1 MKKSL
6 LSESS
11 FVRAIGIEPTC
22 LAAPDP
28 KSGASASF
36 ATPALKW
43 SFIFSMAALQ
53 IQGGD
58 ANVRAFDEKIKNT
71 CFCVN
76 SFKMETVA
84 AIPKYNLSE
93 DQEKKLILREYRA
106 LLRSMKPKLK
116 PGDKELV
123 RMAFE
128 MAADAHKTMRRK
140 SGEPY
145 ILHPLAV
152 ARICVE
158 EIGLG
163 VRSTICSLLHDTVE
177 DTDISLEDIER
188 QFGNEIARIVDG
200 LTKIS
205 TVIDV
210 NASQQAE
217 NFKKILLTLT
227 DDPRVILIK
236 LADRLHN
243 MRTLESMKR
252 EKQLKIASE
261 TVYVYAPLAHRMG
274 LYTIKTEMEDLAMKY
289 MEPDTYKEIARKLS
303 ETRRER
309 TRYINEFIRPIR
321 EKMEK
326 AEFNFEIYGR
336 PKSIHSIWNKMKKKG
351 VSFEEVY
358 DLFAIRVILNSP
370 PEREKEDCWKVYSM
384 ITDEY
389 TPSPERLRDWL
400 SNPKSNGYE
409 ALHTTVMGPQGK
421 WVEVQIRTKRM
432 NEIAEKGLAAHWKY
446 KEGTADESRFDKWFH
461 QIREALQSQDADTV
475 DFLQDFKT
483 SFLAE
488 EIYVYTPKGD
498 VKMLPVGSTAL
509 DFAFAIHSAVGA
521 RCIGAKVNHKLVPLS
536 HKLRSGD
543 QIEIITSNK
552 QKPSEDWLNI
562 VVTAKAKSKIKD
574 ALKEEK
580 RKIAEDGKYFVQRKL
595 EAIGAA
601 YQQHNID
608 ILTEF
613 YKQPSTLDFFY
624 QVATKSIDLKELK
637 DFHILGDKLEA
648 PKPQR
653 PHIEIKTDQQLHTDF
668 NKKDAELIIFGESSD
683 RILYNLANCCKPIP
697 GDDVFGFVTTGKG
710 LTIHRTNCPNA
721 SKLLANY
728 GHRVVKT
735 KWAKN
740 KEISFLTGLNI
751 IGLDD
756 VGVVHK
762 ITNLISG
769 EMKINIG
776 ALSIEAKEGIFRGS
790 FKVFVHDKEELD
802 ELVHRL
808 KSLSGI
814 HAVERF
820 DAELV

>member
-1 MKKSL
+1 
-6 LSESS
+6 
-11 FVRAIGIEPTC
+11 
-22 LAAPDP
+22 
-28 KSGASASF
+28 
-36 ATPALKW
+36 
-43 SFIFSMAALQ
+43 
-53 IQGGD
+53 
-58 ANVRAFDEKIKNT
+58 
-71 CFCVN
+71 
-76 SFKMETVA
+76 METVA
-84 AIPKYNLSE
+84 QIPKYNLSE
-93 DQEKKLILREYRA
+93 EQEKKLILREYRA
-106 LLRSMKPKLK
+106 LLRSLKSKLK
-116 PGDKELV
+116 PGDRKTIRL
-123 RMAFE
+123 AFE

-163 VRSTICSLLHDTVE
+163 IRSTICSLLHDTVE
-177 DTDISLEDIER
+177 DTDISLEEVER
-188 QFGNEIARIVDG
+188 DFGNEIARIVDG

-205 TVIDV
+205 NVIDV
-210 NASQQAE
+210 NASKQAE

-274 LYTIKTEMEDLAMKY
+274 LYNIKTEMEDLAMKFL
-289 MEPDTYKEIARKLS
+289 EPETYKEIAQKLA
-303 ETRRER
+303 ETKRER
-309 TRYINEFIRPIR
+309 TKYINEFIKPLD
-321 EKMEK
+321 EKLEK
-326 AEFNFEIYGR
+326 TGFDFEIYGR
-336 PKSIHSIWNKMKKKG
+336 PKSIHSIWTKMKKKG
-351 VSFEEVY
+351 VAFEEVY
-358 DLFAIRVILNSP
+358 DLFAIRVILKSP
-370 PEREKEDCWKVYSM
+370 AEREKEDCWKVYSL

-409 ALHTTVMGPQGK
+409 ALHTTVMGPEGR

-432 NEIAEKGLAAHWKY
+432 NEIAEKGLAAHWN
-446 KEGTADESRFDKWFH
+446 GPDESRFDKWFQ
-461 QIREALQSQDADTV
+461 QIREVISAEGTDGI

-509 DFAFAIHSAVGA
+509 DFAFSIHSAIGVK
-521 RCIGAKVNHKLVPLS
+521 CIGAKLNHKLVPIS
-536 HKLRSGD
+536 QKLRSGD
-543 QIEIITSNK
+543 QVEIITSNK
-552 QKPSEDWLNI
+552 QKPSEDWLTF

-580 RKIAEDGKYFVQRKL
+580 RKIAEDGKYTLQKKL
-595 EAIGAA
+595 EGTGAA
-601 YQQHNID
+601 FSQHNID
-608 ILTEF
+608 EVVSW
-613 YKQPSTLDFFY
+613 YKLSSPLDLFY
-624 QVATKSIDLKELK
+624 QVAIKNIDLKDLKEFKVHGDRLEPPKPVKQLPELK
-637 DFHILGDKLEA
+637 PEVVPTIS
-648 PKPQR
+648 
-653 PHIEIKTDQQLHTDF
+653 
-668 NKKDAELIIFGESSD
+668 KKETELIIFGESSD
-683 RILYNLANCCKPIP
+683 KIVYNLANCCKPIP

-721 SKLLANY
+721 AKLLANY

-740 KEISFLTGLNI
+740 KEISFLTGLRI

-756 VGVVHK
+756 VGVVNK

-769 EMKINIG
+769 EMKINI
-776 ALSIEAKEGIFRGS
+776 AAITIEAKEGLFEGNM
-790 FKVFVHDKEELD
+790 KVYVHDKEELD
-802 ELVHRL
+802 DLVSKLRAL
-808 KSLSGI
+808 TGI
-814 HAVERF
+814 HSVDRF
-820 DAELV
+820 DTETL

>member
-1 MKKSL
+1 M
-6 LSESS
+6 
-11 FVRAIGIEPTC
+11 EPT
-22 LAAPDP
+22 
-28 KSGASASF
+28 
-36 ATPALKW
+36 ATA
-43 SFIFSMAALQ
+43 
-53 IQGGD
+53 
-58 ANVRAFDEKIKNT
+58 
-71 CFCVN
+71 
-76 SFKMETVA
+76 
-84 AIPKYNLSE
+84 PKYNLNE
-93 DQEKKLILREYRA
+93 EQEKKLILREYRA
-106 LLRSMKPKLK
+106 LLRGLKPKLK

-128 MAADAHKTMRRK
+128 MSADAHKTMRRK

-152 ARICVE
+152 ARICIE

-163 VRSTICSLLHDTVE
+163 VRSTICALLHDTVE
-177 DTDISLEDIER
+177 DTDITLEDVER
-188 QFGNEIARIVDG
+188 EFGNEITRIVDG

-205 TVIDV
+205 NVIDV

-243 MRTLESMKR
+243 MRTLDSMKR
-252 EKQLKIASE
+252 EKQLKISSE

-274 LYTIKTEMEDLAMKY
+274 LYNIKTELEDLAMKY
-289 MEPDTYKEIARKLS
+289 MEPDAYREIARKLA
-303 ETRRER
+303 ETKRER
-309 TRYINEFIRPIR
+309 TRYINEFIKPIK
-321 EKMEK
+321 EKLEK
-326 AEFNFEIYGR
+326 GNFDFEIYGR

-351 VSFEEVY
+351 VDFEEVY

-370 PEREKEDCWKVYSM
+370 TEREKEDCWKVYSF

-389 TPSPERLRDWL
+389 TPAPERLRDWL

-446 KEGTADESRFDKWFH
+446 KEGAADESRFDKWFQ
-461 QIREALQSQDADTV
+461 QIREVLNNQDSDSV

-488 EIYVYTPKGD
+488 EIYVYTPRGD

-509 DFAFAIHSAVGA
+509 DFAFSIHSAVGSQ
-521 RCIGAKVNHKLVPLS
+521 CIGAKVNHKLVPIS

-543 QIEIITSNK
+543 QVEIITSSK
-552 QKPSEDWLNI
+552 QKPNDDWLNI

-580 RKIAEDGKYFVQRKL
+580 RKVADEGKYILQRKV
-595 EAIGAA
+595 EAFGAA
-601 YQQHNID
+601 FNQHNVD
-608 ILTEF
+608 VLTAY
-613 YKQPSTLDFFY
+613 YKLPSPLDLYY
-624 QVATKSIDLKELK
+624 QVSIKNIDLKELK
-637 DFHILGDKLEA
+637 DFQLLGDKLEM
-648 PKPQR
+648 PKPVK
-653 PHIEIKTDQQLHTDF
+653 PLVEHKTEI
-668 NKKDAELIIFGESSD
+668 NNNPVAKKDTELIIFGESSD
-683 RILYNLANCCKPIP
+683 KIVYTLANCCKPIP

-721 SKLLANY
+721 AKLLANY

-740 KEISFLTGLNI
+740 KEISFLTGLKI
-751 IGLDD
+751 VGLDD
-756 VGVVHK
+756 VGVIHK

-769 EMKINIG
+769 EMKVNIS
-776 ALSIEAKEGIFRGS
+776 AMTIEAREGLFQGNI
-790 FKVFVHDKEELD
+790 KVFVHDKEEL
-802 ELVHRL
+802 ENLVDRL
-808 KSLSGI
+808 KKLPGI
-814 HAVERF
+814 ETVDRF
-820 DAELV
+820 DTEQI